1 MSNEEAGTRMW
12 REVMGHDAPEAVTD
26 FMTMTRDHVFGEV
39 WSRPGLE
46 RRERRLISLTCTA
59 YAPGPALAIHVEA
72 ALATGDLDVAAIE
85 EWLLHLAHYAG
96 WPIAANAYTV
106 TRPVIAKY
114 ST

>member
-59 YAPGPALAIHVEA
+59 YAPGPALAQPRQAPRAPRPHP
-72 ALATGDLDVAAIE
+72 
-85 EWLLHLAHYAG
+85 LAHYAG

-114 ST
+114 AT

>member
-1 MSNEEAGTRMW
+1 MDTEAGSRMW
-12 REVMGHDAPEAVTD
+12 REVMTTDPPQAVDA
-26 FMTMTRDHVFGEV
+26 FMAMTRDHVFGEV

-46 RRERRLISLTCTA
+46 RRERRLVSLTCTA

-72 ALATGDLDVAAIE
+72 ALASGDLDVPAVE

-106 TRPVIAKY
+106 TRPVLAKFR
-114 ST
+114 T